1 MADETPTTPDFV
13 AQPDAAQA
21 EGPQAAAIAQ
31 YIKDLSV
38 ESPNAPTVFQWQ
50 VQPAVDVQFNIA
62 VDRVA
67 DEVHEVVLRINVSAK
82 SDQGTHFLVD
92 LSYAGLFGLRN
103 FPDDQ
108 LAPFMLVE
116 APGLIFPFARQ
127 VIAEA
132 VQNTGFPPLLLEPID
147 FGRAFMATM
156 DQAQAQAD
164 AVPQTNGAGNALG
177 SPSATALP
185 EGFDPALGDS
195 DPADDG
201 RSS

>member
-1 MADETPTTPDFV
+1 MADETPINPAAGDSPD
-13 AQPDAAQA
+13 DA
-21 EGPQAAAIAQ
+21 PQAAAITQ

-38 ESPNAPTVFQWQ
+38 ESPNAPQVFQWQ
-50 VQPAVDVQFNIA
+50 AQPQLDVQFNIN
-62 VDRVA
+62 VERIA

-82 SDQGTHFLVD
+82 SEQGTHFLVD

-103 FPDDQ
+103 FPDDA

-147 FGRAFMATM
+147 FGRAFVAQMEN
-156 DQAQAQAD
+156 AQAQGDSAPLPNGSANGSAD
-164 AVPQTNGAGNALG
+164 AI
-177 SPSATALP
+177 P
-185 EGFDPALGDS
+185 EGFDPALS
-195 DPADDG
+195 DVDPFNP
-201 RSS
+201 SPSKE

>member
-1 MADETPTTPDFV
+1 MADETPTAPDFV
-13 AQPDAAQA
+13 ANPDASSTD
-21 EGPQAAAIAQ
+21 GPQAAAIAQ

-38 ESPNAPTVFQWQ
+38 ESPNAPNVFQWQ
-50 VQPAVDVQFNIA
+50 VQPAVDVQFNIS

-103 FPDDQ
+103 FPEEG

-127 VIAEA
+127 IIAEA

-147 FGRAFMATM
+147 FGRAFVATM
-156 DQAQAQAD
+156 ENAQAQAD
-164 AVPQTNGAGNALG
+164 GVPQTNGGGN
-177 SPSATALP
+177 SAANTLP
-185 EGFDPALGDS
+185 EGFDPALS
-195 DPADDG
+195 DIDPFNP
-201 RSS
+201 SPSKE

>member
-1 MADETPTTPDFV
+1 MADETSNNPASGTPS
-13 AQPDAAQA
+13 
-21 EGPQAAAIAQ
+21 EGEPQAAAIAQ

-38 ESPNAPTVFQWQ
+38 ESPNAPNVFQWQ
-50 VQPAVDVQFNIA
+50 TQPAVDVQFNIA

-103 FPDDQ
+103 FPEDA

-147 FGRAFMATM
+147 FGRAFVSTM
-156 DQAQAQAD
+156 ENAQAQAD
-164 AVPQTNGAGNALG
+164 AVPQTNGGG
-177 SPSATALP
+177 DGQPTGLP
-185 EGFDPALGDS
+185 EGFDPALTDS
-195 DPADDG
+195 DPADPDPSRG
-201 RSS
+201 